1 MLRFYIAMML
11 YDLFKNKSFYD
22 VAKFWDQSRGTIQS
36 LYSQVASF
44 AASILYFSKSY
55 DEYWPYHELLPMF
68 IQRLTFCTSL
78 EILPIMEIPGIKR

>member
-22 VAKFWDQSRGTIQS
+22 VAKYWNLPRGTIQN

-44 AASILYFSKSY
+44 ATSILYFSRVRFENSNV
-55 DEYWPYHELLPMF
+55 EF
-68 IQRLTFCTSL
+68 ASFSF
-78 EILPIMEIPGIKR
+78 